1 VFHYKRLEYINIW
14 FQMLEVWKFQLNKM
28 KGGITWML
36 ELLYEASNLILS
48 IFLILVIGEII
59 VSILQLLG
67 YD

>member
-1 VFHYKRLEYINIW
+1 
-14 FQMLEVWKFQLNKM
+14 M